1 MNYEKIGLFIKEKRK
16 ELNLTQKELASK
28 LSITDKAISKWERGL
43 GFPDVSL
50 LEDLST
56 TLNIS
61 ILELIKGESI
71 DDDIKIETDNYIKE
85 TLSITES
92 EHLRKRKELINK
104 ILSFI
109 IIGISTLIVI
119 LNIIQII
126 NLNQSYSRTINSH
139 DKEYLNNKLNIIE
152 SKYNLIN
159 NNIGKFQEGDY
170 KVIIYYLNDL
180 INDLKSEDIVNK
192 NTVNYKTFDLYML
205 EYTRHFKYNSNN
217 VYNII
222 QILSKYTDNE
232 LLISYSALYSQT
244 SDNLTANDINH
255 NYSITDVAKYKILN
269 NDNNYYFSNNNYITI
284 KEKYLNYKM
293 SNLIFLE
300 NIIIEVGD
308 INE

>member
-71 DDDIKIETDNYIKE
+71 DDDIKIETENYIKE

>member
-71 DDDIKIETDNYIKE
+71 DDDIKIETENYIKE

-192 NTVNYKTFDLYML
+192 NTINYKTFDLYML

-284 KEKYLNYKM
+284 KEKYLNYKI

>member
-56 TLNIS
+56 ILNIS

-284 KEKYLNYKM
+284 KEKYLNYKI

>member
-28 LSITDKAISKWERGL
+28 LGITDKAISKWERGL

-139 DKEYLNNKLNIIE
+139 NKEYLNNKLNIIE

-192 NTVNYKTFDLYML
+192 NTINYKTFDLYML

>member
-56 TLNIS
+56 ILNIS

-71 DDDIKIETDNYIKE
+71 DDDIKIETENYIKE

-192 NTVNYKTFDLYML
+192 NTINYKTFDLYML

-284 KEKYLNYKM
+284 KEKYLNYKI

>member
-71 DDDIKIETDNYIKE
+71 DDDIKIETENYIKE

-192 NTVNYKTFDLYML
+192 NTINYKTFDLYML